1 MAAACTLLE
10 PQTVSPM
17 MGKSLPREQM
27 LKEPTVLLV
36 EDSPS
41 DARLWAEVFGAN
53 GDLTLRVV
61 PTGEMALDFVRR
73 RPPFEN
79 EPSVDLVILDLGLHG
94 ASGFEVLK
102 ALKEGSSTAHIP
114 VIVFTGLMSAAS
126 VKLAYAL
133 HANSYICKPVT
144 LDEFE
149 HVVRLI
155 RHFWI
160 DVVRLPRAS

>member
-1 MAAACTLLE
+1 MT
-10 PQTVSPM
+10 
-17 MGKSLPREQM
+17 GKSLQEDQM

-41 DARLWAEVFGAN
+41 DARLWAEVFGPN

-61 PTGEMALDFVRR
+61 PTGELALDFVRR
-73 RPPFEN
+73 RSPFEN
-79 EPSVDLVILDLGLHG
+79 EPLVDLVILDLGLHG

-102 ALKEGSSTAHIP
+102 SLKEASATAHIP

-149 HVVRLI
+149 HIVRLI

>member
-1 MAAACTLLE
+1 MAAACALLE
-10 PQTVSPM
+10 PETMSPRI
-17 MGKSLPREQM
+17 GKSLAREEMVRQ
-27 LKEPTVLLV
+27 PTVLLV

-41 DARLWAEVFGAN
+41 DARLWAEVFGVK

-61 PTGEMALDFVRR
+61 QTGEMALDFVRR
-73 RPPFEN
+73 RPPFQN
-79 EPSVDLVILDLGLHG
+79 EPSVDLVILDIGLHG

-102 ALKEGSSTAHIP
+102 ALKEASATAHIP
-114 VIVFTGLMSAAS
+114 VIVFTGLMSAPS

-144 LDEFE
+144 IDEFE
-149 HVVRLI
+149 HVVGLI

>member
-1 MAAACTLLE
+1 MATACGLLE
-10 PQTVSPM
+10 PQTMPLSGHQMPA
-17 MGKSLPREQM
+17 REGTSQR
-27 LKEPTVLLV
+27 PTILLV

-41 DARLWAEVFGAN
+41 DARLWFEVFGSRN
-53 GDLTLRVV
+53 DLTLRLVE
-61 PTGEMALDFVRR
+61 TGEMALDFVRR

-102 ALKEGSSTAHIP
+102 TLKEASATAHIP
-114 VIVFTGLMSAAS
+114 VIVFTGLMSAPS

-133 HANSYICKPVT
+133 HANSYICKPVAPE
-144 LDEFE
+144 EFE

-155 RHFWI
+155 RDFWI

>member
-1 MAAACTLLE
+1 MATACGLLE
-10 PQTVSPM
+10 PETMSLRGRQSPA
-17 MGKSLPREQM
+17 REEM
-27 LKEPTVLLV
+27 IRRPTVLLV

-41 DARLWAEVFGAN
+41 DARLWAEVFGIRS
-53 GDLTLRVV
+53 DLTLRVV
-61 PTGEMALDFVRR
+61 QTGELALDFVRR
-73 RPPFEN
+73 RPPFAN
-79 EPSVDLVILDLGLHG
+79 EAPVDLVILDLGLHG

-102 ALKEGSSTAHIP
+102 TMKEESATAHIP
-114 VIVFTGLMSAAS
+114 VIVFTGLMSAPS

-144 LDEFE
+144 IDEFE

-155 RHFWI
+155 RDFWI